1 MNMHQHTIIIIYMGV
16 TDKMSKSINKSII
29 ALSVMA
35 GLAMGSIATSFAATV
50 PAGVE
55 LAEKQV
61 MVRNNG
67 SEPQSLD
74 PHKIEGV
81 PESALARDL
90 FEGITI
96 VGPDGEI
103 LPGSATSW
111 ENKNFTEWTFKIR
124 DGAKWSN
131 GDPVTAEDFVYSWRR
146 LADPDTAS
154 PYASYLQYAHIQNID
169 DVIAGKKS
177 RKNLV
182 LKPLMIKP

>member
-1 MNMHQHTIIIIYMGV
+1 MHQHTIIIIYMGV

-74 PHKIEGV
+74 P
-81 PESALARDL
+81 
-90 FEGITI
+90 T
-96 VGPDGEI
+96 
-103 LPGSATSW
+103 
-111 ENKNFTEWTFKIR
+111 
-124 DGAKWSN
+124 
-131 GDPVTAEDFVYSWRR
+131 
-146 LADPDTAS
+146 
-154 PYASYLQYAHIQNID
+154 
-169 DVIAGKKS
+169 
-177 RKNLV
+177 
-182 LKPLMIKP
+182 

>member
-1 MNMHQHTIIIIYMGV
+1 M
-16 TDKMSKSINKSII
+16 
-29 ALSVMA
+29 
-35 GLAMGSIATSFAATV
+35 
-50 PAGVE
+50 
-55 LAEKQV
+55 
-61 MVRNNG
+61 
-67 SEPQSLD
+67 
-74 PHKIEGV
+74 

-111 ENKNFTEWTFKIR
+111 ENKDFTEWTFKIR

-154 PYASYLQYAHIQNID
+154 PYASYLQYAHISNID
-169 DVIAGKKS
+169 DVIAGKKNL
-177 RKNLV
+177 KNLV
-182 LKPLMIKP
+182 LKLLMTKL